1 MASIAKRLRRNETL
15 IKYRKTL
22 MGQAVVLIA
31 GAKRRCKD
39 RATGTVTIST
49 KDVVEVLEVGR
60 CQFTGIPFQN
70 DSRGRLKPS
79 LDRIDSKNYNYD
91 KIGSNVR
98 LVCLAVNQAFNVF
111 SEREA
116 FDVLFAMSCKM
127 RHNILKES
135 DGPQF
140 INSITKKY
148 KQWGLPEYSNDLE
161 KLLK

>member
-1 MASIAKRLRRNETL
+1 MASIAKRLRRNEAL

-22 MGQAVVLIA
+22 TGQAIVLITA
-31 GAKRRCKD
+31 AKRRCKA
-39 RATGTVTIST
+39 RAVGTVTIST
-49 KDVVEVLEVGR
+49 QDVREVLELGR

-79 LDRIDSKNYNYD
+79 LDRIDSKNYDYD

-98 LVCLAVNQAFNVF
+98 VVCLAVNQAFNVF

-127 RHNILKES
+127 RQNIQKEPDGLAFLKGIS
-135 DGPQF
+135 KQ
-140 INSITKKY
+140 Y
-148 KQWGLPEYSNDLE
+148 KQWGLQEYSHDLE
-161 KLLK
+161 TLLK

>member
-1 MASIAKRLRRNETL
+1 MSSIAKRLKRNETL

-22 MGQAVVLIA
+22 TGQAIVLIA
-31 GAKRRCKD
+31 AAKRRCKA
-39 RATGTVTIST
+39 RAVGSVTIGT
-49 KDVVEVLEVGR
+49 KDVVQVLEVGR

-98 LVCLAVNQAFNVF
+98 VVCLAVNQAFNVF
-111 SEREA
+111 TEREA

-127 RHNILKES
+127 RHNIEKEA
-135 DGPQF
+135 DGPSFLKGIMRQ
-140 INSITKKY
+140 Y
-148 KQWGLPEYSNDLE
+148 KEWGLQDYSKDLE